1 MATLH
6 KPRAEISS
14 GREKGELRYFQ
25 EISGMSSGNLGN
37 FRAGRWKKSVPHP
50 LSLFIILVML
60 ICPTLFN
67 FTPYNNTELTF
78 FLILHYSIDVIQC
91 CSSI

>member
-78 FLILHYSIDVIQC
+78 FFDITLQY
-91 CSSI
+91 